1 MSALADFQRTLAA
14 HVRCGSVVPPGW
26 VAEGPVYA
34 AERRLTVYHDAYRL
48 RLAEALGEDF
58 PLLRA
63 LLGEAGFDRLTRR
76 YLAACP
82 SRSWTLR
89 DLGRGLPRFLVR
101 RPALRATATFEWA
114 LLDAFD
120 AADGRTLTAADL
132 GVVPPQHFA
141 RLRFAMA
148 PGVQV
153 LRMRWNV
160 PQSWSAWHGGAAATV
175 PARLP
180 APLDCLIS
188 RRQERVYFRTL
199 SADESAALAALRRG
213 RSFGAIC
220 GAVARAGGTD
230 ASPDG
235 APARAAQL
243 LATWLAEGLL
253 AAT

>member
-1 MSALADFQRTLAA
+1 MNTLADFQRTLAA
-14 HVRCGSVVPPGW
+14 HIRHGAAVPPGR
-26 VAEGPVYA
+26 VADGPVYA
-34 AERRLTVYHDAYRL
+34 ADRRVAVYHDAYRL

-58 PLLRA
+58 PLLRG
-63 LLGEAGFDRLTRR
+63 LLGEAAFGRLTRR

-89 DLGRGLPRFLVR
+89 DLGRGLPRFLAR

-120 AADGRTLTAADL
+120 AADGRTLTVADL
-132 GVVPPQHFA
+132 GAVSPQQFA
-141 RLRFAMA
+141 RLRFAVA

-153 LRMRWNV
+153 LRLRWNV
-160 PQSWSAWHGGAAATV
+160 PQSWSAWHGGAAAAL

-180 APLDCLIS
+180 APVDCLVS
-188 RRQERVYFRTL
+188 RREERVYFRTL
-199 SADESAALAALRRG
+199 SADESAALVALRRG

-220 GAVARAGGTD
+220 GAVARAAD
-230 ASPDG
+230 ANASRDG